1 MSTLKMGTATLA
13 TENAGSI
20 DISHS
25 ALPAGCILQV
35 VESKKTDTDSVAS
48 TTWTDIDGTDNN
60 NAGSIWCCKIT
71 PRFST
76 SKILISGSITVGQT
90 DGNNSSAIRF
100 LRNSTAIGIGD
111 AAGSRS
117 LAFIHLYLQNSGLHM
132 ANISPNFLDEPE
144 TTNEV
149 TYKAQFRSEGTSW
162 STYIN
167 RSNSDPD
174 SYVNG
179 SRCFSNL
186 LLMEIAG

>member
-1 MSTLKMGTATLA
+1 MGTLKMGTAEVMS
-13 TENAGSI
+13 ENAGTVSWK
-20 DISHS
+20 SGV
-25 ALPAGCILQV
+25 PAGCILQV

-149 TYKAQFRSEGTSW
+149 TYKAQFRSEGTSYT
-162 STYIN
+162 TYIN
-167 RSNSDPD
+167 RSHTDPD

>member
-1 MSTLKMGTATLA
+1 MGTAILA

-48 TTWTDIDGTDNN
+48 ATWTDIDGTDNN

-76 SKILISGSITVGQT
+76 SKILISGSITVGQQ

-111 AAGSRS
+111 AAGNRSR
-117 LAFIHLYLQNSGLHM
+117 AFIHLYLQNSGIHM
-132 ANISPNFLDEPE
+132 ANISPNFLDEPK

-149 TYKAQFRSEGTSW
+149 TYKAQFRSEGTSY
-162 STYIN
+162 STHIN
-167 RSNSDPD
+167 RSHSDTD
-174 SYVNG
+174 AYANG